1 MEALFTPFAGED
13 AGRLAKGLV
22 GRFGGLSRAMGAT
35 LDAVDLAEGE
45 REALRIVNAAR
56 DMVLAACAETISGSP
71 VDPHDAALRD
81 YLRLQLSFSGEE
93 DVIVIFVDTK
103 GGYAG
108 EEIVARGGRS
118 SSSLPVRRIARRAL
132 DLGAGSI
139 LLAHN
144 HPSGSELPSR
154 QDYEVTNALVA
165 ALEAVEIAFLDHLV
179 VTRHAVFSMKE
190 GRGL

>member
-1 MEALFTPFAGED
+1 MESLFSPFAGEQ
-13 AGRLAKGLV
+13 AGILAKGLV
-22 GRFGGLSRAMGAT
+22 VRFGGLSQAMGAT
-35 LDAVDLAEGE
+35 SDAIDLADNE

-56 DMVLAACAETISGSP
+56 DMVLAACAETVSGSP
-71 VDPHDAALRD
+71 VNPHDAALRD
-81 YLRLQLSFSGEE
+81 YLRLQLSFSTEE
-93 DVIVIFVDTK
+93 SVIVIFLDQK

-132 DLGAGSI
+132 DLGAGAI

-154 QDYEVTNALVA
+154 QDYEVTETLKA
-165 ALEAVEIAFLDHLV
+165 ALGTVEIALLDHLV
-179 VTRHAVFSMKE
+179 VTRHTVYSIRE
-190 GRGL
+190 GKAL